1 MRVGR
6 RTALALLFVITVFNL
21 LLRYPQFPHEVGVD
35 SFFVH
40 TLSVAIVSDGYAK
53 WILNPFSYFGWYP
66 LSYPSADPFLL
77 SSTSALGNIN
87 VEESIFIVSILLGP
101 IGILS
106 SFLMAREFRES
117 DLFALGTAA
126 LYGLAPRFL
135 EFTLWSASTRSLFM
149 SLLPVF
155 MWLLLANYRR
165 RSYANLLLLAVF
177 LVLLAATHRLV
188 VLVAIVI
195 LAFIVAVIALA
206 VTRILRI
213 RFPHIILRDSFRRVT
228 PHIVLGSV
236 ALIAATMIMGTNVLQ
251 EYTYGELASGDS
263 PLIQLANL
271 GVSIARSAG
280 LALPLMFVGLVVI
293 VLQRNKT
300 ITEPFLAVAFL
311 GLIPTLFLRQY
322 TGFYILPL
330 LALLGG
336 LGLERL
342 IIHFRQRR
350 LQTLAVGVGL
360 CLCMSGFSVYVLN
373 VEISRTSVMSSETY
387 NTGLYVKGLW
397 APGTIV
403 ANDGLMGIRVEAIS
417 GAQVLPVG
425 GAGTTFQSPELLIF
439 GFYSPDELNS
449 GIKRIA
455 LQDLTLESDSL
466 WIAPDIQA
474 ELDWAQIL
482 QSKQGSIS
490 EPLNLR
496 YRPAYLLELKTAPG
510 RFLAYEN
517 VYCSDLGLWAHDNR
531 YVVYDN
537 GKETLWWLYTPG
549 SSTPITENSR
559 TCP

>member
-1 MRVGR
+1 MKVGR
-6 RTALALLFVITVFNL
+6 RTTLALLGAILVVSL
-21 LLRYPQFPHEVGVD
+21 LLRYPRSEHEVGVD

-40 TLSVAIVSDGYAK
+40 VLAQSIVADGRAE
-53 WILNPFSYFGWYP
+53 WILNPFSFFGWYP
-66 LSYPSADPFLL
+66 LSYPSAGPILL
-77 SSTSALGNIN
+77 AASADVVGVD
-87 VEESIFIVSILLGP
+87 VEGSILLVAMLLGP
-101 IGILS
+101 IGILGA
-106 SFLMAREFRES
+106 FLMAREFRDEPV
-117 DLFALGTAA
+117 FALSVAF
-126 LYGLAPRFL
+126 LYGMAPRFL
-135 EFTLWSASTRSLFM
+135 SFTMWSASTRSLFM
-149 SLLPVF
+149 ALLPTF

-165 RSYANLLLLAVF
+165 RSRANIVLLA
-177 LVLLAATHRLV
+177 LSLALLAATHRLV
-188 VLVAIVI
+188 VLLAVVL
-195 LAFIVAVIALA
+195 LAFIVAVIALVVA
-206 VTRILRI
+206 RILRI
-213 RFPHIILRDSFRRVT
+213 RFPHIILRNSFRRVT
-228 PHIVLGSV
+228 PHLVLGSV

-251 EYTYGELASGDS
+251 EYSYGELASGDS

-280 LALPLMFVGLVVI
+280 LALPLMFVGLVAI
-293 VLQRNKT
+293 VRQRNKT

-342 IIHFRQRR
+342 IIHFRHRR
-350 LQTLAVGVGL
+350 LQALAVGVGL
-360 CLCMSGFSVYVLN
+360 CLGISGFSVYVLN

-403 ANDGLMGIRVEAIS
+403 ANDGLMGIRIGAIS
-417 GAQVLPVG
+417 GAQMLPVG

-449 GIKRIA
+449 GITRVA

-482 QSKQGSIS
+482 QSKHGSIP

-517 VYCSDLGLWAHDNR
+517 AYCSDLGLWAHDNR

-537 GKETLWWLYTPG
+537 GEETLWWLYAAG
-549 SSTPITENSR
+549 SSIPITDNPT

>member
-1 MRVGR
+1 MKVGR
-6 RTALALLFVITVFNL
+6 RTTLALLGAILVVSL
-21 LLRYPQFPHEVGVD
+21 LLRYPRSEHEVGVD

-40 TLSVAIVSDGYAK
+40 VLAQSIVADGRAE
-53 WILNPFSYFGWYP
+53 WILNPFSFFGWYP
-66 LSYPSADPFLL
+66 LSYPSAGPILL
-77 SSTSALGNIN
+77 AASADVVGVD
-87 VEESIFIVSILLGP
+87 VEGSILLVAMLLGP
-101 IGILS
+101 IGILGA
-106 SFLMAREFRES
+106 FLMAREFRDEPV
-117 DLFALGTAA
+117 FALSVAF
-126 LYGLAPRFL
+126 LYGMAPRFL
-135 EFTLWSASTRSLFM
+135 SFTMWSASTRSLFM
-149 SLLPVF
+149 ALLPTF

-165 RSYANLLLLAVF
+165 RSRANIVLLA
-177 LVLLAATHRLV
+177 LSLALLAATHRLV
-188 VLVAIVI
+188 VLLAVVL
-195 LAFIVAVIALA
+195 LAFIVAVIALVVA
-206 VTRILRI
+206 RILRI
-213 RFPHIILRDSFRRVT
+213 RFPHIILRNSFRRVT
-228 PHIVLGSV
+228 PHLVLGSV

-251 EYTYGELASGDS
+251 EYSYGELASGDS

-280 LALPLMFVGLVVI
+280 LALPLMFVGLVAI
-293 VLQRNKT
+293 GRQRNKT
-300 ITEPFLAVAFL
+300 ITQPFLAVAFL

-336 LGLERL
+336 LGLEQL

-350 LQTLAVGVGL
+350 LQALAVGVGL
-360 CLCMSGFSVYVLN
+360 CLGISGFSVYVLN

-403 ANDGLMGIRVEAIS
+403 ANDGLMGIRIGAIS
-417 GAQVLPVG
+417 GAQMLPVG

-449 GIKRIA
+449 GITRVA

-482 QSKQGSIS
+482 QSKHGGIP

-517 VYCSDLGLWAHDNR
+517 GYCSELGLWAHDNR

-537 GKETLWWLYTPG
+537 GEETLWWLYAPG
-549 SSTPITENSR
+549 SSIPITDKST

>member
-1 MRVGR
+1 MKVGR
-6 RTALALLFVITVFNL
+6 RTTLALLGAILVVSL
-21 LLRYPQFPHEVGVD
+21 LLRYPRSEHEVGVD

-40 TLSVAIVSDGYAK
+40 VLAQSIVADGRAE
-53 WILNPFSYFGWYP
+53 WILNPFSFFGWYP
-66 LSYPSADPFLL
+66 LSYPSAGPILL
-77 SSTSALGNIN
+77 AASADVVGVD
-87 VEESIFIVSILLGP
+87 VEGSILLVAMLLGP
-101 IGILS
+101 IGILGA
-106 SFLMAREFRES
+106 FLMAREFRDEPV
-117 DLFALGTAA
+117 FALSVAF
-126 LYGLAPRFL
+126 LYGMAPRFL
-135 EFTLWSASTRSLFM
+135 SFTMWSASTRSLFM
-149 SLLPVF
+149 ALLPTF

-165 RSYANLLLLAVF
+165 RSRANIVLLALS

-188 VLVAIVI
+188 VLLAVVL
-195 LAFIVAVIALA
+195 LAFIVAVIALVVA
-206 VTRILRI
+206 RILRI
-213 RFPHIILRDSFRRVT
+213 RFPHIILRNSFRRVT
-228 PHIVLGSV
+228 PHLVLGSV

-280 LALPLMFVGLVVI
+280 LALPLMFIGLVAI
-293 VLQRNKT
+293 VRQRNKT

-342 IIHFRQRR
+342 VIQFRQRR
-350 LQTLAVGVGL
+350 LQALAVGVGL
-360 CLCMSGFSVYVLN
+360 CLGISGFSVYVLN

-403 ANDGLMGIRVEAIS
+403 ANDGLMGIRIGAIS
-417 GAQVLPVG
+417 GAQMLPVG

-449 GIKRIA
+449 GITRVA

-482 QSKQGSIS
+482 QSKHGSIP

-517 VYCSDLGLWAHDNR
+517 AYCSDLGLWAHDNR

-537 GKETLWWLYTPG
+537 GEETLWWLYAAG
-549 SSTPITENSR
+549 SSIPITDNPT